1 VIKFPHIVGPVSER
15 QPLVVGASTF
25 SGKSTGGEPPSVF
38 YAFDESDP
46 SRPLVTFLDDDDLFT
61 PEPPSNLLVPAL
73 GIAAGP
79 PIGLFGQGYV
89 GKTII
94 AMSLGLSVALGK
106 PLWGVYSV
114 RRGAYVHFDHEQGK
128 RLTKSRVQRL
138 TTGMGATKAHMEG
151 RLKIAIYPRL
161 NLVTPNA
168 EDHYAR
174 VFEDRAV
181 AVIDA
186 LKGITPGVDENSSQI
201 RDYIGYLSRASERT
215 GCAVILLHHA
225 GKTPLAGE
233 RPRKESG
240 RGSSAIFDECQS
252 VFVITAKKNEPAFV
266 SHEKDRELGMT
277 VADFGLRIEDVPTD
291 DGNPRGGL
299 RVAHLEREQIRAAA
313 DPATKFARAV
323 AVVRDCI
330 RENPGI
336 AGVETVRERVGMKTQ
351 TVRATLKQLLADGEV
366 VERTGVRN
374 SVRFYLAHAAPPE
387 LPS

>member
-1 VIKFPHIVGPVSER
+1 MTISRIPVDKLAKRER
-15 QPLVVGASTF
+15 LVVAAKSAKRE
-25 SGKSTGGEPPSVF
+25 SGSSVYYGF
-38 YAFDESDP
+38 EDTDAG
-46 SRPLVTFLDDDDLFT
+46 RPLVSFLSDDDVFT

-73 GIAAGP
+73 GLAAGP
-79 PIGLFGQGYV
+79 PVGLFGQGYV

-94 AMSLGLSVALGK
+94 AMSLGLSVALGR
-106 PLWGVYSV
+106 PLWGLHTV
-114 RRGAYVHFDHEQGK
+114 RRGAYVHFDHEQGR
-128 RLTKSRVQRL
+128 RLTKARVQRL
-138 TTGMGATKAHMEG
+138 TAGLAAGKEDLRD

-161 NLVTPNA
+161 TLVTPNA
-168 EDHYAR
+168 EDHYTR
-174 VFEDRAV
+174 VFEGHAV

-201 RDYIGYLSRASERT
+201 RDFIGILSRASERT

-225 GKTPLAGE
+225 GKTPLAGD

-291 DGNPRGGL
+291 DGNPKGGL
-299 RVAHLEREQIRAAA
+299 RVVHLDREQIRSSA

-323 AVVRDCI
+323 AEVRECI
-330 RENPGI
+330 RKHPGI
-336 AGVETVRERVGMKTQ
+336 AGADAVRERVAMKAQ
-351 TVRATLKQLLADGEV
+351 TVRAAVQQLVADAEV
-366 VERTGVRN
+366 VTRSAPRNGVRL
-374 SVRFYLAHAAPPE
+374 YLAHAAPPE
-387 LPS
+387 GAPQ